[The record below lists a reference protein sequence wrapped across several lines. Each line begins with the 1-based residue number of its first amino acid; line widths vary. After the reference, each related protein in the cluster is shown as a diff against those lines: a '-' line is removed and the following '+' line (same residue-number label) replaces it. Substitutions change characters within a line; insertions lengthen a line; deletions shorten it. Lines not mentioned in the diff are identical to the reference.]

1 MKRLTSVRRLARD
14 VERRAPD
21 VVEAHRKR
29 LRDRAER
36 LRASTEIDVEP
47 GRLEQEIA
55 MFAER
60 SDICEE
66 LTRLESH
73 CAQFSALLAS
83 EEAVGRRLD
92 FLLQEMAREAN
103 TVGAKSPDAQ
113 ISHAIVEV
121 KADIERMREQ
131 VQNVE

>member
-1 MKRLTSVRRLARD
+1 
-14 VERRAPD
+14 
-21 VVEAHRKR
+21 
-29 LRDRAER
+29 
-36 LRASTEIDVEP
+36 
-47 GRLEQEIA
+47 